1 MAEEIELAAKSIGAV
16 VGALADDSNAL
27 GPVRE
32 YATYVETRLHL
43 RHLPRLVQRAMA
55 AAEKIRESGLPHC
68 AFEALDEPLV
78 TAILEG
84 MAEETSPDLQTAWEN
99 LLVNA
104 VTDNSSEVRRAF
116 PEILRQL
123 DPKDAHILDNL
134 ARQTSDT
141 TYLQDQLA
149 PDDRDAVSLD
159 NLTALEL
166 LRPVYRTP
174 TTLGSITIDP
184 STIAFY
190 VFNERGWAFMKAC
203 RAPGRSAKRQDGKHR
218 APYVSA

>member
-1 MAEEIELAAKSIGAV
+1 
-16 VGALADDSNAL
+16 
-27 GPVRE
+27 
-32 YATYVETRLHL
+32 
-43 RHLPRLVQRAMA
+43 MA
-55 AAEKIRESGLPHC
+55 AAEKIRESGLPRR

-99 LLVNA
+99 LLANA
-104 VTDNSSEVRRAF
+104 LTDNSSDVRRAF

-123 DPKDAHILDNL
+123 DPKDAQILDGL
-134 ARQTSDT
+134 ARRTSAT
-141 TYLQDQLA
+141 TYLQDELD

-174 TTLGSITIDP
+174 TTVGSITINP
-184 STIAFY
+184 STIAAY
-190 VFNERGWAFMKAC
+190 VFNERGWAFVKAC
-203 RAPGRSAKRQDGKHR
+203 RAPGQLN
-218 APYVSA
+218 

>member
-1 MAEEIELAAKSIGAV
+1 VRVDEEVELAAKSVGAV
-16 VGALADDSNAL
+16 VGALADNSNAL

-32 YATYVETRLHL
+32 YATYVEARLHL
-43 RHLPRLVQRAMA
+43 RHLPRLAERAMA
-55 AAEKIRESGLPHC
+55 VAEKIKESGLPRC

-104 VTDNSSEVRRAF
+104 LTDDSSEVRRAF

-123 DPKDAHILDNL
+123 DPKDAQILDAL
-134 ARQTSDT
+134 ARRTSDAT
-141 TYLQDQLA
+141 HLEDELDL
-149 PDDRDAVSLD
+149 DDRDAVSLD

-166 LRPVYRTP
+166 VRPVYRTP
-174 TTLGSITIDP
+174 TTVGSITIDP
-184 STIAFY
+184 STIAAY
-190 VFNERGWAFMKAC
+190 VFNERGWAFVKAC
-203 RAPGRSAKRQDGKHR
+203 RAPGRPA
-218 APYVSA
+218 